1 MRRETT
7 EPHPWDAD
15 AEGRIT
21 LNVVEPHRE
30 DPPDLVRAT
39 VQGTAAGIDRLGKKC
54 AGSLVGL
61 REAAGSAVSQ
71 KGPSPHMAWLPALAV
86 VALIVGLTRALPQLV
101 RLLRAKDAAGVS
113 VDGCATSATVSSFWA
128 VYGVLTG
135 QPAVVFA
142 SATPAFIF
150 VLIILAA
157 LRYGRSVRE
166 LRSAPVF
173 LVAFGAAVLAGGA
186 GALGV
191 ALTAG
196 ALVANTPHVVVAYR
210 EKDLSGISPST
221 WTLTAADGAIWL
233 TYALVTGDVPI
244 LVNNFFQL
252 TTSLLVVGRQWSWA
266 RSRPTAAPA
275 TPAYEAT
282 SP

>member
-1 MRRETT
+1 
-7 EPHPWDAD
+7 
-15 AEGRIT
+15 
-21 LNVVEPHRE
+21 
-30 DPPDLVRAT
+30 
-39 VQGTAAGIDRLGKKC
+39 
-54 AGSLVGL
+54 
-61 REAAGSAVSQ
+61 
-71 KGPSPHMAWLPALAV
+71 MAWLPALAV

-128 VYGVLTG
+128 VYGLLTG

-157 LRYGRSVRE
+157 VRYGRSVRE
-166 LRSAPVF
+166 LRSAPLF
-173 LVAFGAAVLAGGA
+173 FVAFAAVVLAGGA
-186 GALGV
+186 GGLGL

-196 ALVANTPHVVVAYR
+196 ALVANTPHVLVAYR
-210 EKDLSGISPST
+210 EKDLSGISPFT
-221 WTLTAADGAIWL
+221 WKLTAADGAIWL
-233 TYALVTGDVPI
+233 TYALITGDVPI

-252 TTSLLVVGRQWSWA
+252 TTSLLIVARQWWWA
-266 RSRPTAAPA
+266 RSTSIPA
-275 TPAYEAT
+275 PAYEAT